1 MLEPELEI
9 WIDLA
14 EKTWLDSLYTHAKT
28 IFLKSSL
35 PSHDH
40 THHLRVWNLSKTLLR
55 EIASFNSGIDQSL
68 VEGVMIASFFHDL
81 GMAYSTRED
90 HGLLGREQCQS
101 WFSDSGRDQP
111 ERFEEVLEAIE
122 LHDRKDVQIYTPF
135 NRETPPEILGIL
147 SVADDLEAMGTIGI
161 FRYAEIYLLREIPLM
176 ELGNRIL
183 ANAKTRFENLL
194 TGCRLCGGV
203 VKESRKQYD
212 ELRLFFEQYN
222 LQLEG
227 ISQPETVIS
236 GPLGVINYIRSAGS
250 GKTATDNGQKEV
262 TDYFRNLE
270 NELDHARL

>member
-1 MLEPELEI
+1 M
-9 WIDLA
+9 
-14 EKTWLDSLYTHAKT
+14 
-28 IFLKSSL
+28 
-35 PSHDH
+35 
-40 THHLRVWNLSKTLLR
+40 
-55 EIASFNSGIDQSL
+55 
-68 VEGVMIASFFHDL
+68 
-81 GMAYSTRED
+81 
-90 HGLLGREQCQS
+90 
-101 WFSDSGRDQP
+101 
-111 ERFEEVLEAIE
+111 
-122 LHDRKDVQIYTPF
+122 
-135 NRETPPEILGIL
+135 
-147 SVADDLEAMGTIGI
+147 ADDLEAMGTIGI